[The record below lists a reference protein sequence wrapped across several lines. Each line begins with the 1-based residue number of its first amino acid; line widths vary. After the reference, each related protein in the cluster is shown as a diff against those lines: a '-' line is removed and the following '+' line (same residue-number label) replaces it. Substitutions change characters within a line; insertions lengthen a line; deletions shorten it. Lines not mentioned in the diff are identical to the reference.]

1 MGQIGSI
8 QPSAAGVIFIVHDN
22 GKLNIVIFHTFQGK
36 FRLCNRFFTSK
47 KEVTL
52 PEEESNKTKEQKSS
66 DSAMERLKA
75 LEEEEKKDSMEEDS
89 DDKFHLVNHYVLK
102 SDVLRSPDGNTCA
115 IVGMDDAMRMKAY
128 KNKSLYGIQEL
139 LIR

>member
-1 MGQIGSI
+1 M
-8 QPSAAGVIFIVHDN
+8 
-22 GKLNIVIFHTFQGK
+22 
-36 FRLCNRFFTSK
+36 
-47 KEVTL
+47 TL

-128 KNKSLYGIQEL
+128 KNKSLYGIQEP